1 MNSRNNRKPGRTGLR
16 RDGTGAALGLALA
29 LCAGAAL
36 AQAPAPAAA
45 PAYGA
50 AAPAAF
56 QNLRQAV
63 NEAVLRNPNRI
74 RAGHEVTG
82 AGYQRDAAQWGRFPT
97 LSVEATPASGNSSSR
112 SLSATIP
119 QTVVRIDQPL
129 WAGGRIE
136 GQIDAARAQLS
147 ASELADAESR
157 RRIAEDTAVAYVGW
171 LRAAERVE
179 IARAGAE
186 QLQTLLRYV
195 QRRETDG
202 VASSADVAI
211 ATGRYSQGLAQVSE
225 MRGALERARAE
236 LENLVTLPAGRG
248 TQVTVPVYPERRLA
262 DIEEAYLSNSHLVA
276 QRRAE
281 ADAARAQVAVRQG
294 QMLPR
299 VSVRAEHLT
308 YDNKNNGTG
317 LSNNDTRVMLSVQFS
332 PEAGLSSYSN
342 VQAAGSKVESA
353 LAQVTADENDV
364 RLRARANWAD
374 YNSGRQQVGDFE
386 PQVNALETASSS
398 FMRQFEAGRKSWV
411 DVLNTHRETTEA
423 KISLSRARG
432 LREQSAL
439 RLMANTGSFW
449 SWLEALPQ

>member
-1 MNSRNNRKPGRTGLR
+1 MNPRNDCNPGRTVLWR
-16 RDGTGAALGLALA
+16 
-29 LCAGAAL
+29 AGAAL
-36 AQAPAPAAA
+36 CVALGLCTGATFAQTPAPAAA
-45 PAYGA
+45 PAYGT
-50 AAPAAF
+50 AAPAAV

-63 NEAVLRNPNRI
+63 NEAVLRNPNRV
-74 RAGHEVTG
+74 RAGHDVSA

-97 LSVEATPASGNSSSR
+97 LSVDATPLTGNSSSR

-119 QTVVRIDQPL
+119 QTAVRVDQPL

-147 ASELADAESR
+147 AAELADAESR
-157 RRIAEDTAVAYVGW
+157 RRIAEETAVAYVGW

-179 IARAGAE
+179 IARAGAD
-186 QLQTLLRYV
+186 QLQNLLRYV

-236 LENLVTLPAGRG
+236 LENLVTLPAGRS
-248 TQVTVPVYPERRLA
+248 TPVTVPPYPERRLA
-262 DIEEAYLSNSHLVA
+262 DIEEAYLSNSQLVA

-317 LSNNDTRVMLSVQFS
+317 LSNNDTRVMLSVQFA

-342 VQAAGSKVESA
+342 MQAAASKVEAA
-353 LAQVTADENDV
+353 LAQVAADENDL
-364 RLRARANWAD
+364 RLRARSNWAD
-374 YNSGRQQVGDFE
+374 YTSGRQQVGDFE
-386 PQVNALETASSS
+386 PQVTALETASSS

-411 DVLNTHRETTEA
+411 DVLNTHRETTES

-439 RLMANTGSFW
+439 RLMANTGTFW
-449 SWLEALPQ
+449 PWLEALPQ